1 MQSQTNRGSTTG
13 KNASVASQNP
23 FARALAEAEK
33 QASES
38 NGQSGAK
45 SEPSFPGFPGMDGLS
60 GLNQFGGG
68 QLNQEQLLLEQQEK
82 AKKERLR
89 RQLHEQINPVD
100 TTKVFDA
107 RQKQVK
113 EEINK
118 LRAELKALAGEVAA
132 FHKEIEITLM
142 TEVGS
147 HPGMEGK
154 YYLNFFQQL
163 RAFIMLL
170 RQKIRSARTWAS
182 TAGQKKKKK
191 MVAAGIV
198 IDGSAHEQT
207 KSVYDMMHHER
218 SNAYGG

>member
-1 MQSQTNRGSTTG
+1 MQSQTNRGTTTG
-13 KNASVASQNP
+13 KNSSVASQNP

-33 QASES
+33 LASQNGNQASTTNE
-38 NGQSGAK
+38 
-45 SEPSFPGFPGMDGLS
+45 PGFPGLDGP
-60 GLNQFGGG
+60 GGFNQFGG
-68 QLNQEQLLLEQQEK
+68 QKFDQASLLQEQQEK
-82 AKKERLR
+82 AKKERMR

-100 TTKVFDA
+100 STKLFDA

-113 EEINK
+113 EEIDK
-118 LRAELKALAGEVAA
+118 LRYELKALSQEVSA
-132 FHKEIEITLM
+132 FNKEIELTLM
-142 TEVGS
+142 TEVGL

-154 YYLNFFQQL
+154 YYINFFQQL

-170 RQKIRSARTWAS
+170 RQKIRSARTWAN

-191 MVAAGIV
+191 MVGAGIV
-198 IDGSAHEQT
+198 IDGSSHEQT

>member
-1 MQSQTNRGSTTG
+1 MQSQTNRGSSTG

-33 QASES
+33 QASEN
-38 NGQSGAK
+38 NGQTKGNL
-45 SEPSFPGFPGMDGLS
+45 EPGFPSLDNFGNLG
-60 GLNQFGGG
+60 QFGGN

-89 RQLHEQINPVD
+89 RHLHEQINPVD

-113 EEINK
+113 EEIDK
-118 LRAELKALAGEVAA
+118 LRIELKALSMEVAA

-147 HPGMEGK
+147 QPGMEGK

-191 MVAAGIV
+191 MVAAGIM

>member
-1 MQSQTNRGSTTG
+1 MQSQTNRGNTTG
-13 KNASVASQNP
+13 KSSSVASQNP

-33 QASES
+33 LASQN
-38 NGQSGAK
+38 NGQSGSK
-45 SEPSFPGFPGMDGLS
+45 SEPGFPGFPSMDGLNS
-60 GLNQFGGG
+60 LNQFGGS
-68 QLNQEQLLLEQQEK
+68 QFDQEALIAEQQEK

-89 RQLHEQINPVD
+89 RQLHDQINPVD
-100 TTKVFDA
+100 STRIFDA

-113 EEINK
+113 EEIDK
-118 LRAELKALAGEVAA
+118 LRHELKALSQEVSA
-132 FHKEIEITLM
+132 FHKEIELTLM

-147 HPGMEGK
+147 HPGMDGK

-170 RQKIRSARTWAS
+170 RQKIKSARTWAS
-182 TAGQKKKKK
+182 AAGQKKKKK
-191 MVAAGIV
+191 MVGAGIV
-198 IDGSAHEQT
+198 IDGAAHEQT

>member
-1 MQSQTNRGSTTG
+1 MQSQTNRGTTTG
-13 KNASVASQNP
+13 KNSSVASQNP

-33 QASES
+33 LASQNGNQSNSASE
-38 NGQSGAK
+38 
-45 SEPSFPGFPGMDGLS
+45 PGFPGLDGL
-60 GLNQFGGG
+60 GGFNQFGGKKFD
-68 QLNQEQLLLEQQEK
+68 QASLLQEQQEK
-82 AKKERLR
+82 AKKERMR

-100 TTKVFDA
+100 STKLFDA

-113 EEINK
+113 EEIDK
-118 LRAELKALAGEVAA
+118 LRYELKALSQEVRA
-132 FHKEIEITLM
+132 FNKEIELTLM
-142 TEVGS
+142 TEVGL

-154 YYLNFFQQL
+154 YYINFFQQL

-182 TAGQKKKKK
+182 AAGQKKKKK
-191 MVAAGIV
+191 MVGAGIV
-198 IDGSAHEQT
+198 IDGAAHEQT

>member
-1 MQSQTNRGSTTG
+1 MQSQTNRGTTTG
-13 KNASVASQNP
+13 KNSSVASQNP

-33 QASES
+33 LASQNGNQSNSASE
-38 NGQSGAK
+38 
-45 SEPSFPGFPGMDGLS
+45 PGFPGLDGL
-60 GLNQFGGG
+60 GGFNQFGGKKFD
-68 QLNQEQLLLEQQEK
+68 QASLLREQQEK
-82 AKKERLR
+82 AKKERMR

-100 TTKVFDA
+100 STKLFDA

-113 EEINK
+113 EEIDK
-118 LRAELKALAGEVAA
+118 LRYELKALSQEVRA
-132 FHKEIEITLM
+132 FNKEIELTLM

-163 RAFIMLL
+163 RAFIILL

-191 MVAAGIV
+191 MVGAGIV
-198 IDGSAHEQT
+198 IDGAAHEQT

>member
-1 MQSQTNRGSTTG
+1 MQSQTNRGTTTG
-13 KNASVASQNP
+13 KNSSVASQNP

-33 QASES
+33 LASQNGNQS
-38 NGQSGAK
+38 NST
-45 SEPSFPGFPGMDGLS
+45 SEPGFPGLDGL
-60 GLNQFGGG
+60 GGFNQFGG
-68 QLNQEQLLLEQQEK
+68 QKFDQASLLQEQQEK
-82 AKKERLR
+82 AKKERMR

-100 TTKVFDA
+100 STKLFDA

-113 EEINK
+113 EEIDK
-118 LRAELKALAGEVAA
+118 LRYELKALSQEVRA
-132 FHKEIEITLM
+132 FNKEIELTLM
-142 TEVGS
+142 TEVGL

-154 YYLNFFQQL
+154 YYINFFQQL

-182 TAGQKKKKK
+182 AAGQKKKKK
-191 MVAAGIV
+191 MVGAGIV
-198 IDGSAHEQT
+198 IDGAAHEQT